1 MADALELLDLYEE
14 KTHAFRRGDI
24 PAQGYT
30 YKDYLS
36 WGEDVRVELIDGI
49 PYMMGAPTEWHQW
62 VAGEVFGQLRD
73 WLKGKP
79 CRVYVAPFNVRLFPK
94 GDGSDKFVVQPD
106 VLVVCDREKLSDGRA
121 CRGAP
126 DFVVEV
132 LSESSRG
139 KDFGDKRNHY
149 EKAGVR
155 EYWIVGEDR
164 VYRYIPVD
172 GIYRETVYSLDLDS
186 KIDVDALPGCS
197 IDFREIIG
205 LALSSGQETA
215 IH

>member
-1 MADALELLDLYEE
+1 MADALELYEE
-14 KTHAFRRGDI
+14 KTRAFRRENI
-24 PAQGYT
+24 PAKGFT

-36 WGEDVRVELIDGI
+36 WGEDVRCELIDGV

-62 VAGEVFGQLRD
+62 VTGEVFGQLRD

-79 CRVYVAPFNVRLFPK
+79 CRVYIAPFDVRLFPEA
-94 GDGSDKFVVQPD
+94 DRSDKVVVQPD
-106 VLVVCDREKLSDGRA
+106 VFVVCDWEKLSDGKA
-121 CRGAP
+121 CNGAP

-132 LSESSRG
+132 VSDGSRG
-139 KDFGDKRNHY
+139 KDFGDKRSHY

-164 VYRYIPVD
+164 VYKYIPVD
-172 GIYRETVYSLDLDS
+172 GIYRETVYKLGE
-186 KIDVDALPGCS
+186 DVKVAVDVLPGCC

-205 LALSSGQETA
+205 QALPN
-215 IH
+215 

>member
-1 MADALELLDLYEE
+1 MTDAQKLHEE
-14 KTHAFRRGDI
+14 NRPAFRRENI

-30 YKDYLS
+30 YKDYLA

-79 CRVYVAPFNVRLFPK
+79 CRVYIAPFNVRLFPK
-94 GDGSDKFVVQPD
+94 GDESDKVVVQPD
-106 VLVVCDREKLSDGRA
+106 VLVVCDQEKLSDGRA
-121 CRGAP
+121 CMGAP
-126 DFVVEV
+126 DFIVEV

-164 VYRYIPVD
+164 VYKYILID
-172 GIYRETVYSLDLDS
+172 GIYQETVYRLNADS
-186 KIDVDALPGCS
+186 KIYVDALPRCS

-205 LALSSGQETA
+205 LALMSGQQTVE
-215 IH
+215 H

>member
-1 MADALELLDLYEE
+1 MADALELYEE
-14 KTHAFRRGDI
+14 KTRAFRRENI
-24 PAQGYT
+24 PAKGFT

-36 WGEDVRVELIDGI
+36 WGEDVRCELIDGV

-62 VAGEVFGQLRD
+62 VTGEVFGQLRD

-79 CRVYVAPFNVRLFPK
+79 CRVYIAPFDVRLFPEA
-94 GDGSDKFVVQPD
+94 DRSDKVVVQPD
-106 VLVVCDREKLSDGRA
+106 VFVVCDWEKLSDGKA
-121 CRGAP
+121 CNGAP

-132 LSESSRG
+132 VSDGSRG
-139 KDFGDKRNHY
+139 KDFGDKRSHY

-164 VYRYIPVD
+164 VYKYIPVD
-172 GIYRETVYSLDLDS
+172 GIYRETVYKLGEGV
-186 KIDVDALPGCS
+186 KIAVDALPGCC

-205 LALSSGQETA
+205 QALPN
-215 IH
+215 